1 MSRITPEAPRRLPV
15 PRSSISPQREGLDIS
30 MRGTWASSGGWDF
43 WAARVFLVACTG
55 AVSYTLGPFGLRG
68 VAAAGVG
75 FLIAVG
81 VVLAEVRLGRG
92 GVGGAVGGGVC
103 GGGAGCVA

>member
-68 VAAAGVG
+68 VAAAGGG
-75 FLIAVG
+75 FLIG
-81 VVLAEVRLGRG
+81 LVVLLAELGLRRG
-92 GVGGAVGGGVC
+92 GGGGCVGGGVW
-103 GGGAGCVA
+103 GGGCA

>member
-1 MSRITPEAPRRLPV
+1 MSRITPEAPRRMPV

-30 MRGTWASSGGWDF
+30 ARGTWASRGGWDF

-75 FLIAVG
+75 FLIALAVLLGG
-81 VVLAEVRLGRG
+81 VRGGGGGGGGGEGGGG
-92 GVGGAVGGGVC
+92 GVGW
-103 GGGAGCVA
+103 